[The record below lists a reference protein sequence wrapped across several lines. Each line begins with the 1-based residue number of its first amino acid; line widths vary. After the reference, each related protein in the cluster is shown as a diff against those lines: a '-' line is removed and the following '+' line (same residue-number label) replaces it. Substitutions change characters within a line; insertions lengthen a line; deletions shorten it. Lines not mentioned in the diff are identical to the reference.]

1 MAQDSSGWTARA
13 RAWAEHWPR
22 LSEPARLAVAD
33 AVGLGP
39 GVRVLDAGCGTG
51 EFCALALARGAQVSG
66 IDVAEG
72 MLALARERAP
82 EADLRV
88 GDIGHLP
95 WADDAFDVVTAFNAV
110 QFTDDVLATIAE
122 LARVATRV
130 VICNWRE
137 GAHLTALFGALTEDD
152 SAGDE
157 EAETRKAV
165 GRPGVLEALMRD
177 AGLVPEVAADVETP
191 YETRDLAML
200 ISALRDGSGFEA
212 SDDAI
217 RDAAAAFAQPG
228 GGYRLEN
235 RFRYV
240 VATRAN

>member
-1 MAQDSSGWTARA
+1 MAQDQSGWTARA
-13 RAWAEHWPR
+13 RAWAEHWAR
-22 LSEPARLAVAD
+22 LSGPARLAVAD

-88 GDIGHLP
+88 GDIRHLP
-95 WADDAFDVVTAFNAV
+95 WADDAFDVVTAFNVV
-110 QFTDDVLATIAE
+110 QFTDDVPATIAE
-122 LARVATRV
+122 LGGVATRV
-130 VICNWRE
+130 SICNWRE
-137 GAHLTALFGALTEDD
+137 GADLTALFGALTEDD

-165 GRPGVLEALMRD
+165 GRPGVLEAMMRD

-191 YETRDLAML
+191 Y
-200 ISALRDGSGFEA
+200 
-212 SDDAI
+212 
-217 RDAAAAFAQPG
+217 
-228 GGYRLEN
+228 
-235 RFRYV
+235 
-240 VATRAN
+240 